1 MMVSE
6 SLPGEQ
12 RQCRSLLGVVDVEE
26 IGVQNSLNKTCDDR
40 DGLKVTL
47 GDPTVDPVGNI

>member
-6 SLPGEQ
+6 LLSREQ
-12 RQCRSLLGVVDVEE
+12 RQRRSLLGVVDVEE
-26 IGVQNSLNKTCDDR
+26 IGVQNSLNKTCNDR

-47 GDPTVDPVGNI
+47 SGIAIDPIGNI